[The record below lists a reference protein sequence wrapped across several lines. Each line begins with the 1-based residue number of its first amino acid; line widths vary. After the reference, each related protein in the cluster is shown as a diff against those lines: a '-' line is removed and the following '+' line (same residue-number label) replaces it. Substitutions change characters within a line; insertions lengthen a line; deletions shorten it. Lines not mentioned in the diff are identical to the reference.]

1 MPSPSYHHCL
11 IEVAICLQV
20 VALANQKLLGLNP
33 VSYKLIP
40 PLLLI
45 CQCILV
51 LNLGAILDVLFS
63 YSSFIFFLLKYC
75 DGYEC
80 SKKLMLMVEL
90 YLWDIH

>member
-1 MPSPSYHHCL
+1 MLLSS
-11 IEVAICLQV
+11 LQV

-33 VSYKLIP
+33 VSYKLIL

-45 CQCILV
+45 CQSILV

-63 YSSFIFFLLKYC
+63 YSSFIFFLLNYC